1 MRKRKGKLSARNK
14 KPSICV
20 LGGGTAGLGAA
31 YLAARAGAATEV
43 FERRTIPGGLSLT
56 RHTGDGFYHDLGGH
70 RYYSPSR
77 YLAPFLAGLL
87 GDELIWT
94 PRKSRFYLGGR
105 FFDYP
110 VQFTDVA
117 RKLPVT
123 KSAKMLYDYVAEKF
137 RSGNRREAS
146 FENWVVHRFGRALY
160 EFNFENYTRKVW
172 GMEPSVLSADWAAL
186 RIKGLSLGKV
196 VKEFF
201 ARKADIAT
209 LVDRFL
215 YPRHGIGQISHFLQK
230 AAEER
235 GSRVH
240 LGSEVVKVRHDGKRV
255 TSVTARDTKGRTT
268 TKKPEYVTSS
278 IDLDLLVRALDPPPP
293 PAVLAAVSELTYRA
307 LVILFIR
314 INQPQVTRDS
324 WIYFPDESI
333 PFSRWH
339 EPKNWSPAMVPD
351 ADRSSLVVEFFADEG
366 DAFWNAPAEE
376 LLELTL
382 KHGRRLGLLTG
393 AETGKVDKVLTPRAY
408 PVWKVGYRKSLQVI
422 LDYLE
427 RLTNLSLIG
436 RNGRFY
442 YCTIDESLI
451 SGFTAVA
458 NFLEGKRTGP
468 EPLPIEIPDNAL
480 GYLGLSSAD
489 LVEADGERWSR
500 ND

>member
-1 MRKRKGKLSARNK
+1 MSARSR
-14 KPSICV
+14 KPHICV
-20 LGGGTAGLGAA
+20 LGAGTAGLGAA
-31 YLAARAGAATEV
+31 YLASRAGASVEV
-43 FERRTIPGGLSLT
+43 LEKRPIPGGLSLT
-56 RHTGDGFYHDLGGH
+56 RRTSDGFYHDLGGH

-77 YLAPFLAGLL
+77 YLVPFLENLL

-94 PRKSRFYLGGR
+94 PRKSRFYLEGR

-123 KSAKMLYDYVAEKF
+123 QSAKMLYDYVAERF
-137 RSGNRREAS
+137 RSKDRQEVS
-146 FENWVVHRFGRALY
+146 FEEWVVHRFGRALY

-172 GMEPSVLSADWAAL
+172 GMEPSALSADWAAL

-196 VKEFF
+196 LSEFF
-201 ARKADIAT
+201 SRKANIAT

-215 YPRHGIGQISHFLQK
+215 YPRHGIGQISHYLQDAIEK
-230 AAEER
+230 K

-240 LGSEVVKVRHDGKRV
+240 LGHEVVKVSHDGKRIA
-255 TSVTARDTKGRTT
+255 SVTAWDPKGREYTM
-268 TKKPEYVTSS
+268 KPDCVASS
-278 IDLDLLVRALDPPPP
+278 IDLDLLVRALDPAP
-293 PAVLAAVSELTYRA
+293 PASVLSAVSELSYRA

-339 EPKNWSPAMVPD
+339 EPKNWSPEMVPD
-351 ADRSSLVVEFFADEG
+351 AEHSSLVVEFFANEG
-366 DAFWNAPAEE
+366 DEFWNASARE
-376 LLELTL
+376 LLDLTL
-382 KHGRRLGLLTG
+382 KHGRRLGLLEG
-393 AETGKVDKVLTPRAY
+393 SEVGKIDKVLTPRAY
-408 PVWKVGYRKSLQVI
+408 PVWNVGYRKPIGII
-422 LDYLE
+422 LDYLD
-427 RLTNLSLIG
+427 RFCNLSLIG

-451 SGFTAVA
+451 SGFTAA
-458 NFLEGKRTGP
+458 AGFLSGRRTGP

-489 LVEADGERWSR
+489 LQNADSSRWSR